1 MNNRVD
7 EALAAELAYRRERLM
22 AAHRGAGGGR
32 HRWLPRR
39 SRREG

>member
-1 MNNRVD
+1 MNAHVD

-22 AAHRGAGGGR
+22 DARRSAGTTR

-39 SRREG
+39 RRREA